1 MRWHGRVRSTL
12 VRLRRCAPRGARGG
26 RRRAVGGG
34 WREAFEAVRHGG
46 ARALCLSPS
55 AVRLLTSRSR
65 VRGRRCARAR
75 EQWPVTPLLV
85 RCRSGPPPLFRGGI
99 ARVAGVSNL
108 TRCWPR
114 TRAVGTA
121 AGVREGRGR
130 EARRLGGA
138 RVRGRAVLLD
148 YSGLLTPLHRSP
160 LQVPGPDAHRAPPPP
175 PPSPPSLSRG
185 PIALSRRPAAPKV
198 RRPRRPPC
206 GCAAPPARSR
216 GSRLYGLMSEG
227 Q

>member
-1 MRWHGRVRSTL
+1 M
-12 VRLRRCAPRGARGG
+12 PRGAPG
-26 RRRAVGGG
+26 AVGAARWAAAG
-34 WREAFEAVRHGG
+34 VRHLRPCGMAARGLYASLPLPCVSSHRVAGSVG
-46 ARALCLSPS
+46 A
-55 AVRLLTSRSR
+55 
-65 VRGRRCARAR
+65 GARAR

-108 TRCWPR
+108 TRWWPR

-216 GSRLYGLMSEG
+216 AGRGTHGSGSCRSRSRVRSA
-227 Q
+227 